1 MLPCWT
7 PTHSAPY
14 RQVALSSN
22 PITPLRSPMATP
34 VAPDHALVV
43 PRRHVASIF
52 DVATEK
58 QTALWDLVAHVRGA
72 LVQAYT
78 PTAPTSA

>member
-1 MLPCWT
+1 
-7 PTHSAPY
+7 
-14 RQVALSSN
+14 
-22 PITPLRSPMATP
+22 MATP